1 MVGVGEEFRWCIYN
15 GWFKV
20 GRGGN
25 CKGEGGMGGTS
36 EGEGG
41 RGIKEGE
48 AIRGSLRKRW
58 CKAEWWRGGLCE
70 GDGLNDG

>member
-25 CKGEGGMGGTS
+25 CKGEGGMG
-36 EGEGG
+36 ELQKG
-41 RGIKEGE
+41 REV
-48 AIRGSLRKRW
+48 
-58 CKAEWWRGGLCE
+58 GGLKRE
-70 GDGLNDG
+70 KLLGGPYGKGGVRQNGGGGIV